1 MPAPKLTAAL
11 LCALLAL
18 PGAVSAN
25 ETEWLIA
32 KGQAALGSDSPG
44 DAYDYFNRAL
54 AKAPADPRLNY
65 LAGVA
70 AERADR
76 LEAAAA
82 HLAKAEAGA
91 KRGEFPLDYAFG
103 RLLFKQG
110 KFEEAEKR
118 FLSHVSANP
127 DDAAGFVWLGET
139 QLRLGRD
146 EDAFKALNRA
156 GKPEPRLRPIYH
168 FSRAAKVFNAN
179 PADAVEELNKA
190 VEADRN
196 GPIADK
202 AREFIALSGKKEE
215 LNRWYS
221 IDGALGFQND
231 SNMLLNTEGDG
242 TLRYAGN
249 RVVFSVAAY
258 ARPKVGERFT
268 LGFGA
273 NLNESQAFGVSP
285 SGRLPSGDQPK
296 RDNADFNLG
305 SHTLFV
311 DGAYTIPLAGSTLE
325 PGLEYGLHYGRLG
338 GETLDL
344 SHGVYPR
351 VTWFHTPVNATKV
364 YGIVRFE
371 SYNDI
376 DGLAPLAADK
386 SGSVF
391 GGGVAEYWVF
401 SNRLDAVTVFA
412 EFVSKSFAEGGY
424 AGPRAGINGRK
435 RIVADLY
442 LDAGAFVAQ
451 RSYSG
456 VEGRPSD
463 LLVGADGGLGY
474 LLFNHLEIDLNAG
487 YNTNQSEDDFTYDRL
502 LTGVFL
508 RGIF

>member
-11 LCALLAL
+11 FCALLAL
-18 PGAVSAN
+18 PGVVSAN

-32 KGQAALGSDSPG
+32 KGQAALGADAPG

-54 AKAPADPRLNY
+54 AKTPADPRLNY

-70 AERADR
+70 AERAGK
-76 LEAAAA
+76 LEDAAG

-110 KFEEAEKR
+110 KFAEAEKR
-118 FLSHVSANP
+118 FLAHVSANP

-146 EDAFKALNRA
+146 DDAFKALNRA

-168 FSRAAKVFNAN
+168 FTRAARVFNQN
-179 PADAVEELNKA
+179 PADAVDELTKA
-190 VEADRN
+190 IEADRT
-196 GPIADK
+196 GPIAER
-202 AREFIALSGKKEE
+202 AREFVTLSGKKEE
-215 LNRWYS
+215 LNRWYN

-242 TLRYAGN
+242 NLRYSGN
-249 RVVFSVAAY
+249 RMVLSVAAY

-273 NLNESQAFGVSP
+273 NLNESQTIGFTA
-285 SGRLPSGDQPK
+285 SGALRSGDRPK
-296 RDNADFNLG
+296 RESGDFNVG

-311 DGAYTIPLAGSTLE
+311 DGAYAIPLAESTLE

-338 GETLDL
+338 GSTLDL

-351 VTWFHTPVNATKV
+351 LTWFHTPVNATKF
-364 YGIVRFE
+364 YGIVRYE
-371 SYNDI
+371 DYSDI
-376 DGLAPLAADK
+376 ETLAPLSSDK
-386 SGSVF
+386 TGTAF

-401 SNRLDAVTVFA
+401 SNRLDAATVFA
-412 EFVSKSFAEGGY
+412 EFVAKSFDEGGY
-424 AGPRAGINGRK
+424 AGPRVGLNGRK

-442 LDAGAFVAQ
+442 VDAGAFLAQ

-456 VEGRPSD
+456 VENRPAD
-463 LLVGADGGLGY
+463 LLLNGDGGLGY
-474 LLFNHLEIDLNAG
+474 LLFNHLEIDLNAAYTTNRSDADFS
-487 YNTNQSEDDFTYDRL
+487 YNRL